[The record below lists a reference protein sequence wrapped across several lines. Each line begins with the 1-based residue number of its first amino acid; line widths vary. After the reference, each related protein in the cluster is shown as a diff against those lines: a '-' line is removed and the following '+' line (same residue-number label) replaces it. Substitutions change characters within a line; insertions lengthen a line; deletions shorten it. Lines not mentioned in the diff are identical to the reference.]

1 MENLKENAKKVGVWL
16 FDKVFD
22 FIGWFL
28 WTLYVVVSDTIQGII
43 DSFISAFFL
52 YISWGIILFVVVI
65 VLYLITKALGAH

>member
-1 MENLKENAKKVGVWL
+1 MENLKKDAKKMGAWL
-16 FDKVFD
+16 IDKVFD

-28 WTLYVVVSDTIQGII
+28 WTLYTVVADTIQGII
-43 DSFISAFFL
+43 DFFISAFFL